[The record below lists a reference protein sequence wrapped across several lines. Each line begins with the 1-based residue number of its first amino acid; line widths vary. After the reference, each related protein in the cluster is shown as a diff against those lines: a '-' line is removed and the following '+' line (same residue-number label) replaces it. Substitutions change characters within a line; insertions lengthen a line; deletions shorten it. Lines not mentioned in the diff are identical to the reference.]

1 MPRKRVRPQKESI
14 VDLFGDVV
22 QDRASYLY
30 SIAGDE
36 DEALRLARE
45 RAPRPDP
52 ANANSGPRPEAADAE
67 ADADAEPA
75 PVRPRPISPLG
86 RRDRPRKAPADRA
99 APAASLPETVPEI
112 APVAGEGDSYVAG
125 GADGPARSERHL
137 ERLHRARVARARASQ
152 TLESRPRDAWPDLED
167 DRGLWSAV
175 TIVHGAL
182 SVLSLGLYRPWMKTE
197 TRRVLW
203 SHVQADGERLEYL
216 GTGAQLFRGL
226 MMALMLLAL
235 IVAAAWT
242 GAAVLG
248 LMSLE
253 ALDGAL
259 AETRIDLDSPVG
271 MALPLL
277 AAMAAPALIALL
289 LISPLLP
296 LAAFRGRRYRLSRTR
311 WKGVRFGMEGG
322 GWRLMGLGLLWT
334 PLVIASAGLLWPV
347 WRWIREAR
355 MTRAMRWGGEPF
367 RFEGGPWPL
376 LLHWLPAWGF
386 LAALATVI
394 AVPAAREAAGLGDLP
409 GLVARLGPLSLIA
422 IALLTIL
429 TVTLLLA
436 NYRAAEI
443 RLTTAAR
450 RLGEAR
456 AECSFSVWHM
466 VDSYMAVSRKNL
478 WPGILVW
485 LLIAAVAAIPM
496 IGAVGAEQEN
506 PTAGGIVEGLGEA
519 LEAQLFGG
527 FHSWRAQGLVLMA
540 LVIDYFLSAVFTLW
554 LWTYVY
560 QRRRTEHLLASITL
574 RDVHTL
580 DAVRGRARQR
590 DLEAEGME
598 EALDLFSF

>member
-1 MPRKRVRPQKESI
+1 MPRKRVRPEKESI

-22 QDRASYLY
+22 QDRESYLY
-30 SIAGDE
+30 SIAED

-45 RAPRPDP
+45 PAPRRDP
-52 ANANSGPRPEAADAE
+52 ANANAPAETAPDQAA
-67 ADADAEPA
+67 PA
-75 PVRPRPISPLG
+75 PAERPRPISPLG
-86 RRDRPRKAPADRA
+86 RRDRPRKAPG
-99 APAASLPETVPEI
+99 APAAPEPAV
-112 APVAGEGDSYVAG
+112 APSSDLSPAEGFAAAAPG
-125 GADGPARSERHL
+125 GAAQARRHL
-137 ERLHRARVARARASQ
+137 ERLQRARLARARAEQ
-152 TLESRPRDAWPDLED
+152 TSGAHARDAWPELLD

-175 TIVHGAL
+175 TVVHGAL

-203 SHVQADGERLEYL
+203 SNVQADDEPLEYL

-226 MMALMLLAL
+226 MMALILLGGIVAL
-235 IVAAAWT
+235 AWVAAA
-242 GAAVLG
+242 ALG

-259 AETRIDLDSPVG
+259 SGSALELESPVRA
-271 MALPLL
+271 ALPLL

-322 GWRLMGLGLLWT
+322 GWSLMGLGLLWT
-334 PLVIASAGLLWPV
+334 PLILASAGLLWPV
-347 WRWIREAR
+347 WRWLREAR

-367 RFEGGPWPL
+367 AFEGGPLPL

-386 LAALATVI
+386 LAALGALI
-394 AVPAAREAAGLGDLP
+394 AVPGARELAGLGDLP
-409 GLVARLGPLSLIA
+409 AVAARLGPLTLIA
-422 IALLTIL
+422 LALLIL
-429 TVTLLLA
+429 MTATLLLA
-436 NYRAAEI
+436 NYRAAEV
-443 RLTTAAR
+443 RLTTRAR
-450 RLGEAR
+450 RLGGAW
-456 AECSFSVWHM
+456 AECDFSVWHL

-496 IGAVGAEQEN
+496 IGAMGAELEN
-506 PTAGGIVEGLGEA
+506 PDSGGLVEGLGDA
-519 LEAQLFGG
+519 LDEKLFGG

-574 RDVHTL
+574 RDVHRL

-598 EALDLFSF
+598 EALDLFAV